1 MQAVVATTVESAMES
16 TKKKLED
23 VLEED
28 PLTKQ
33 ILAMK
38 EEQVRLK
45 KEKQELKRKLK
56 NAEGRRA
63 RLKKKARQLT
73 DEDLVHV
80 LMWRKEAKDKK
91 NAAEDGAPEP

>member
-1 MQAVVATTVESAMES
+1 MQAVGATTVDSAVES
-16 TKKKLED
+16 TKKKLEE

-91 NAAEDGAPEP
+91 TAGEDGTQEP

>member
-1 MQAVVATTVESAMES
+1 MQAVEATTVDSAMES

-38 EEQVRLK
+38 DEQVRLK
-45 KEKQELKRKLK
+45 KEKQELKRQLK
-56 NAEGRRA
+56 NAESRRS

-91 NAAEDGAPEP
+91 NAEEAGAPEP

>member
-1 MQAVVATTVESAMES
+1 MQAVVPTTVDSAMES

-56 NAEGRRA
+56 NAESRRS

-91 NAAEDGAPEP
+91 NAGEDGTPEP